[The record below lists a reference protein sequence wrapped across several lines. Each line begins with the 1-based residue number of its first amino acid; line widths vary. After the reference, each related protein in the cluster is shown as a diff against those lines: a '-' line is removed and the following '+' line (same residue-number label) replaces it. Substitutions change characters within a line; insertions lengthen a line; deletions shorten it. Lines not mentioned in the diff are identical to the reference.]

1 MSTSIIQMSDKTK
14 GETVEKERRSKNSL
28 KSKTKSEE
36 REIYFIIFY
45 PWNEKETPSDLIFSE
60 DCEIPPETIL
70 IKEIKTSNNKF
81 LYKKVFKY
89 KNNKGI
95 KEDIYKYII
104 SFDLKEKSFIY
115 EVLLKK
121 DINI

>member
-89 KNNKGI
+89 KNNKD
-95 KEDIYKYII
+95 KTEDKNKYII
-104 SFDLKEKSFIY
+104 SFKFKRKIIY
-115 EVLLKK
+115 IWSTIKK
-121 DINI
+121 RT

>member
-1 MSTSIIQMSDKTK
+1 MSTSIIQMIDKTK

-45 PWNEKETPSDLIFSE
+45 PWNEKEAPSDLIFSE
-60 DCEIPPETIL
+60 DCKNPPETIL
-70 IKEIKTSNNKF
+70 LKEIKTSNKKY

-89 KNNKGI
+89 KNNKD
-95 KEDIYKYII
+95 KTEDKNKYII
-104 SFDLKEKSFIY
+104 SFKFKRKIIY
-115 EVLLKK
+115 IWSTIKK
-121 DINI
+121 GT

>member
-45 PWNEKETPSDLIFSE
+45 PWNEKETSSDLIFSE

-70 IKEIKTSNNKF
+70 IKEIKTSNNKY

-89 KNNKGI
+89 KNNKD
-95 KEDIYKYII
+95 KTEDKNKYII
-104 SFDLKEKSFIY
+104 SFKFKRKIIY
-115 EVLLKK
+115 VWSTIKK
-121 DINI
+121 GT

>member
-45 PWNEKETPSDLIFSE
+45 PWNEKETSSDLIFSE

-70 IKEIKTSNNKF
+70 IKEIKTSNNKDHI
-81 LYKKVFKY
+81 KKHL
-89 KNNKGI
+89 NI
-95 KEDIYKYII
+95 KIIKIKKKIY
-104 SFDLKEKSFIY
+104 
-115 EVLLKK
+115 
-121 DINI
+121 INM

>member
-1 MSTSIIQMSDKTK
+1 MSSSIIQMSDTTK

-36 REIYFIIFY
+36 REIYFNIFY

-89 KNNKGI
+89 KNNKD
-95 KEDIYKYII
+95 KTEDKNKYII
-104 SFDLKEKSFIY
+104 SFKFKRKIIY
-115 EVLLKK
+115 IWSTIKK
-121 DINI
+121 GT

>member
-70 IKEIKTSNNKF
+70 IKEIKTSNNKDHT
-81 LYKKVFKY
+81 KKHL
-89 KNNKGI
+89 NI
-95 KEDIYKYII
+95 KII
-104 SFDLKEKSFIY
+104 KIKQKI
-115 EVLLKK
+115 K
-121 DINI
+121 INI

>member
-1 MSTSIIQMSDKTK
+1 MNSNIIQMSDKTK

-45 PWNEKETPSDLIFSE
+45 QWNEKETPSDLIFSE

-70 IKEIKTSNNKF
+70 IKEIKTSHNKF

-89 KNNKGI
+89 KNNKDK
-95 KEDIYKYII
+95 KEEKEMLRFSIGKMIHIYI
-104 SFDLKEKSFIY
+104 
-115 EVLLKK
+115 
-121 DINI
+121 